1 MNELLPP
8 QSEILCKLYLNII
21 SKTMLTWTPL
31 RIVSLIFS
39 TLDNLYSIFA
49 MSEGFAIVILF
60 QLVLFMYYYP
70 VKIEEL
76 QPTKGQGIT
85 ILVKIID
92 YKIVYLHVFVC
103 RIC

>member
-1 MNELLPP
+1 
-8 QSEILCKLYLNII
+8 
-21 SKTMLTWTPL
+21 
-31 RIVSLIFS
+31 
-39 TLDNLYSIFA
+39 